1 MIFYKY
7 YVVIFIKRTSL
18 NKNYLYITDA
28 EIIFICKR
36 NNKSIKKKNDEAI
49 KLNFYMNYII

>member
-7 YVVIFIKRTSL
+7 YVVIFIKRTTL